1 MAVELRLPQLG
12 ENIKSADV
20 VNVMVSVGASV
31 EMGQP
36 VLEVE
41 TNKAA
46 VEVPASAA
54 GIVDAIHVAPGD
66 EIEVGQLV
74 MTLRDGGNAGGG
86 GSATAPTA
94 RTLATDY

>member
-46 VEVPASAA
+46 V
-54 GIVDAIHVAPGD
+54 
-66 EIEVGQLV
+66 
-74 MTLRDGGNAGGG
+74 
-86 GSATAPTA
+86 
-94 RTLATDY
+94 